1 MDVEVDEDDV
11 VLDDEVVEGL
21 LMLEDVLEVETGLV
35 VKVVVVETEEVE
47 DDDDEVEDDNVL

>member
-1 MDVEVDEDDV
+1 VDVEVDEDDV